1 MPKGPAQ
8 GDGAFPRAGS
18 PRSGHGGPCGRRGL
32 SCGDRWQVRRSR
44 PAHRNVCG
52 SQQLP
57 FSSRGT
63 FFLPASPPTPA
74 LTATAPFHN
83 PATFMLDEGATSTHA
98 AGRAGRTRRGTRAA
112 WGRGGSGADLRAHP
126 RLCSENPEHE
136 LLLLKHRN
144 DFRVSSKIHVP
155 PPRTQ
160 RPDSGICADVELG
173 LHRGKVATPSDRV
186 CACPSA
192 HTGPHLYRLPLTDL
206 RVTTANDKDTVL
218 KTLVKTT
225 AKLKD
230 CTCTKC

>member
-1 MPKGPAQ
+1 MRSRAAETSKPQVPRARERTASSGEDGRVTGLRTGRLGESRRMPKGPAQ

-32 SCGDRWQVRRSR
+32 SCGDRWQVRRSH

-98 AGRAGRTRRGTRAA
+98 AGRAGRTPARGASGLGPGRQRRRPS
-112 WGRGGSGADLRAHP
+112 RVPSP
-126 RLCSENPEHE
+126 
-136 LLLLKHRN
+136 LLGE
-144 DFRVSSKIHVP
+144 S
-155 PPRTQ
+155 
-160 RPDSGICADVELG
+160 
-173 LHRGKVATPSDRV
+173 
-186 CACPSA
+186 
-192 HTGPHLYRLPLTDL
+192 
-206 RVTTANDKDTVL
+206 
-218 KTLVKTT
+218 
-225 AKLKD
+225 
-230 CTCTKC
+230 